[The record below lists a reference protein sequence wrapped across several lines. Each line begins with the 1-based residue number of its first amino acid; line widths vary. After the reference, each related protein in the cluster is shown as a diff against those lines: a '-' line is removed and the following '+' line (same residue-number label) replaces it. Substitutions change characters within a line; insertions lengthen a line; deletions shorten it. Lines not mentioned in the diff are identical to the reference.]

1 MFNQVDINLLCL
13 SEISLQNDH
22 FCQDLFIC
30 DYEFNVDCENSPLR
44 YSLNSNFGVTT
55 TQRSNLLMSKR
66 ENDFAN
72 DNLEPKVQQEVV
84 VDQLKESLDVEDM
97 SLFGPTKK

>member
-1 MFNQVDINLLCL
+1 
-13 SEISLQNDH
+13 
-22 FCQDLFIC
+22 
-30 DYEFNVDCENSPLR
+30 
-44 YSLNSNFGVTT
+44 
-55 TQRSNLLMSKR
+55 MSKR